1 MRRESVRF
9 AAGLA
14 AIVMIVAACGND
26 TGSGVTVSDPW
37 ARESTSVQDAGAAYF
52 TVNAG
57 AEGDTL
63 LSVSVDSSVAAMAE
77 LHEVVE
83 VEMST
88 TTMGDMSSTTME
100 GMGGE
105 TTMGGIT
112 GMAMQP
118 VESVAIPANG
128 SLEFKPGSYHVM
140 LMGLTAPLEVGNTF
154 DLTLHFEKAGDVTV
168 TVEVREQ

>member
-88 TTMGDMSSTTME
+88 TTME